1 VPRVCKAVV
10 VYDEFNHRV
19 LVRIWGVERQWEVSH
34 IERQTISVTDDTDTT
49 HIGFRSDDFDA
60 IVDYRH
66 LLVDSSELDV
76 NSIAYVLFVVNRFF
90 GIIFRLFEMHFE
102 LVFIV
107 NLPLIVKPS

>member
-1 VPRVCKAVV
+1 MCKAVV
-10 VYDEFNHRV
+10 VYDEFNHRI
-19 LVRIWGVERQWEVSH
+19 LIRIWCGERQWETSH
-34 IERQTISVTDDTDTT
+34 FERQTVCVTLDTDAT
-49 HIGFRSDDFDA
+49 HIGLRSDYFDA

-76 NSIAYVLFVVNRFF
+76 NSIAYLLFVVNRFL
-90 GIIFRLFEMHFE
+90 GIIFRLIENHFE